1 VFFLMLSRFS
11 MDKLLDPMSW
21 PLWVVV
27 AGMILAAVIDGW
39 KRRVPNWLTFSL
51 ILSGWALGL
60 YHNLLGWELL
70 DWRIDGWQGADG
82 NFVTGTGGF
91 LASLGCT
98 MIGFLLLFPL
108 LLLRGMG
115 KGDVK
120 MQMGFGAWVGAFFGW
135 TPGWLIVILAFCVGA
150 IIGGIIGF
158 GMMIYNRSYRQN
170 LQNMQAIMM
179 DVMVGAGLGK
189 MAERGQ
195 QLRDRGPK
203 LPYGIPL
210 CLGFVSYLA
219 YWVYNQQ

>member
-1 VFFLMLSRFS
+1 

-60 YHNLLGWELL
+60 YHDFLHWEVFN
-70 DWRIDGWQGADG
+70 WHIDGWQTAEGK
-82 NFVTGTGGF
+82 FVTGIGGF

-98 MIGFLLLFPL
+98 VIGFLLLFPL

-135 TPGWLIVILAFCVGA
+135 SPGWLIVILAFAVGA
-150 IIGGIIGF
+150 LIGGLIGF

-195 QLRDRGPK
+195 QLRDKGPK